1 LSDEVLTLL
10 FAYIK
15 RCFAKDE
22 YKYSTKIEEDIKNY
36 LTNRNQDSAR
46 LKEIL
51 KDLED
56 PSEIMEA
63 NWKDVKAMYERKYR
77 TFLPSP
83 KSFVPMDSIRLGVE
97 DVIHALKYV
106 STTLRHQS
114 VPLTPTDITLW
125 DVKE

>member
-1 LSDEVLTLL
+1 VLTLL